1 MSADLSTLAAESLL
15 REFSERRRA
24 QNFERDALRL
34 SMRLAEAKSVLERVD
49 RVARIGIAFA
59 PPAVS
64 AELRAELDKCAAEVT
79 P

>member
-1 MSADLSTLAAESLL
+1 MTSDLSTLAAESLL

-24 QNFERDALRL
+24 NKAEQDSLRL
-34 SMRLAEAKSVLERVD
+34 AMRLAEAKSVLERVD

-64 AELRAELDKCAAEVT
+64 AELRAELDQCAAEVK